1 MEEYIKLQDMK
12 HTLTLL
18 FAAMLLTVSTAAPA
32 QILKAGKSAPSGSVV
47 YSLPVTSITFQ
58 VDAVREDFIAG
69 PYAAYAKKYMGSE
82 AKTSNEV
89 NYYLKS
95 IKLVPYLEADPT
107 VRYAVNLKGKAADF
121 MTLCSQGLVVAS
133 DSYTGKEELW
143 RFPSLAGN
151 DRFAGKDAGDN
162 LSTATTTLYKTVKTA
177 KGYERVAV
185 SQSQVVE
192 KSAEKKAAETA
203 ATIFKLRNMRMAI
216 VTGDTDATYSGEA
229 MAAAIE
235 ELLRMEEEYMS
246 LFYGTTVE
254 SIQTMNFDVVPRSD
268 RKEQKYVAFRLSET
282 EGLLPESD
290 LSGRPIVLDL
300 ELDDLAAGGSDGRGD
315 GIFYRVPRTAT
326 ARVMDGANMLLQTR
340 IPIYQLGET
349 LVFPI
354 K

>member
-1 MEEYIKLQDMK
+1 MK
-12 HTLTLL
+12 KILTLM
-18 FAAMLLTVSTAAPA
+18 FAALLAMLPARA
-32 QILKAGKSAPSGSVV
+32 QILVKDSGSAINGTVV
-47 YSLPVTSITFQ
+47 YSLPVTTITFQ
-58 VDAVREDFIAG
+58 VDAVREDFVAG

-95 IKLVPYLEADPT
+95 IKLVPYLEADPAL
-107 VRYAVNLKGKAADF
+107 RYTAKLKGDANF
-121 MTLCSQGLVVAS
+121 LELCSQGLVVAA

-143 RFPSLAGN
+143 RFPSIAGG
-151 DRFAGKDAGDN
+151 DRYAGKDVDNN

-177 KGYERVAV
+177 NGYEKVAV

-203 ATIFKLRNMRMAI
+203 ATIFKLRSMRMAI

-229 MAAAIE
+229 MNAAIK

-254 SIQTMNFDVVPRSD
+254 SVQTMNFDVVPQHG
-268 RKEQKYVAFRLSET
+268 RKEQKYVAFRLSDT

-290 LSGRPIVLDL
+290 LSGRPVVLDL
-300 ELDDLAAGGSDGRGD
+300 ELEPLVVPKAEEHGNV
-315 GIFYRVPRTAT
+315 IYYRIPRTAT
-326 ARVMDGANMLLQTR
+326 ARVLDGANILMQTR
-340 IPIYQLGET
+340 IPIYQLGEVQT
-349 LVFPI
+349 FPI